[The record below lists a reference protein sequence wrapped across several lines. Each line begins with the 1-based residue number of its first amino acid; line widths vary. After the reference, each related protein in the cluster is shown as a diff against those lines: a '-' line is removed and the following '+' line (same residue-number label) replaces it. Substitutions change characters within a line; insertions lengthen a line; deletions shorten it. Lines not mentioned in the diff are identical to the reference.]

1 MTRHPSEATMND
13 DPARAADPGPPF
25 IARLA
30 ALVVKDQVH
39 LGSLAQGQRALA
51 FALVWAGLPPADAV
65 LDERAVNGALKAQLA
80 EAASFLSTD
89 HVELRRWLVDG
100 GWLARDGFGREYRR
114 VEAAALPPEHR
125 ALVAA
130 LEWLDPAA
138 WVREQRER
146 KAEERARRHAAWVAR
161 GQGTA

>member
-1 MTRHPSEATMND
+1 MSHE
-13 DPARAADPGPPF
+13 PARAADLGQPF

-51 FALVWAGLPPADAV
+51 FALVWAGLPAGAV
-65 LDERAVNGALKAQLA
+65 LDERSLNGVLLAQLA
-80 EAASFLSTD
+80 EAATFLATD

-100 GWLARDGFGREYRR
+100 GWLARDGFGHEYRR
-114 VEAAALPPEHR
+114 VEAAALPQEHR
-125 ALVAA
+125 ALAAA
-130 LEWLDPAA
+130 LEGLDPAA

-146 KAEERARRHAAWVAR
+146 KAAERARRHAAWAAR
-161 GQGTA
+161 GQGAA